1 MPKNTDK
8 SIVKCKKYKTSFA
21 TIYVRN
27 SVYRTYMVRL
37 YGVLAAVDAQLLHL
51 TLIIKKTAKFVTAY
65 KNDKLHGII
74 IEYTLKAYK
83 NKHFILVT

>member
-65 KNDKLHGII
+65 KNDKLHGFI

-83 NKHFILVT
+83 NKHFIHVT

>member
-1 MPKNTDK
+1 M
-8 SIVKCKKYKTSFA
+8 YGKTVWSA
-21 TIYVRN
+21 CSCRCTTI
-27 SVYRTYMVRL
+27 
-37 YGVLAAVDAQLLHL
+37 
-51 TLIIKKTAKFVTAY
+51 TLDTNNKKTAKFVTAY